1 MNFENKCTIDRRT
14 NAIIGLVVFLSV
26 FIIYYIT
33 KPVSLSFWDCG
44 EYIACSSILGVP
56 HPPGNPFYILLGKF
70 FTLLPIGLSHA
81 QAVSLLSIFFSC
93 FASLFVYLSIVKL
106 VAIWE
111 TKQFYAYIAG
121 VFGALFIAF
130 SQEFWLNAIEAE
142 VYGGLSFFIALII
155 WLTLIWAEKQKNFNN
170 QNILLLIV
178 YLFFLGF
185 SVHQTTLQVAPAVL
199 LIVVL
204 PLLKF
209 DKNFYKKLAIFVV
222 IGLALY
228 YIFYLIGT
236 GFGQGSLG
244 KYIFALFVIGV
255 LIYYLRDYVQPQ
267 VWFFALLMV
276 ILGLSTHL
284 ILPIRAAAHPFIN
297 EGDPSTMQRF
307 MDYVFRKQYGP
318 TSFTIRRAPIFMQ
331 LDFHFLRYFSWQ
343 FFDAQVISNFLN
355 VSKQFIQT
363 IFQFIVVALG
373 LTGFYYQFK
382 KSKRSFIYLA
392 SFFIM
397 ASIAM
402 ILVMNLSS
410 AEVRDRPYFFITAY
424 MLWAFWMGI
433 GVMGIVK
440 YFRNETNILK
450 ISVRLRVII
459 PTFCRKGKPNFYY
472 SVILLFIS
480 IVTLF
485 YILSVR
491 FNDPF
496 NLPSYYISPAML
508 IYSCLGLFASIG
520 LSYPRKVAKV
530 ISTAFVLLFILLVA
544 LNTYSHYHKNDR
556 SQELLSL
563 EYGTNFLNGL
573 DKNAIIFTNG
583 DNDTFPL
590 WYAQAVYDPNAE
602 EYFLEEDTLLFGEI
616 KGFSISDKEEIPK
629 RTQIK
634 LNEAYL
640 AKKDLGGIRKDVSV
654 ANLSLLNTPWYI
666 KQLRDF
672 EGIEINLSDKQIDAL
687 HPIQLANEANF
698 RVEDI
703 KLTFPKD
710 KQLFVKDQ
718 MVLQIIKD
726 NYGKRPIYFAVTVAD
741 RVDFDKNL
749 QSEGMADRLV
759 STKAKYQI
767 NAPRLNHNIENVFDY
782 NSIYNEDLYKDE
794 NMKRLINNYG
804 ADFMRM
810 STTFYQNED
819 YENAVKYL
827 KKAMDF
833 VHEKDR
839 YLPSLANL
847 YYEMG
852 LYDSA
857 LSVIEPLVQKSPEDA
872 QLIYLE
878 VEFLVKNE
886 DIVTA
891 LTTLEDFIMKHTDQ
905 QYFLN
910 RYVNIVRGD
919 PEYADRAL
927 SYMDEL
933 VKQFPD
939 NKSFQQF
946 KEQIE
951 DINKK

>member
-14 NAIIGLVVFLSV
+14 NAIIGLVIFLSV

-44 EYIACSSILGVP
+44 EYISCSSILGVP

-81 QAVSLLSIFFSC
+81 QAVSLLSVIFSC
-93 FASLFVYLSIVKL
+93 FAVLFVYLSIVKL

-111 TKQFYAYIAG
+111 TKQIYAYIAG
-121 VFGALFIAF
+121 VIGAFFITF
-130 SQEFWLNAIEAE
+130 SQEFWINAIEAE

-155 WLTLIWAEKQKNFNN
+155 WLTLIWTEKQKNFDH

-185 SVHQTTLQVAPAVL
+185 SVHQTTLQIAPAVL
-199 LIVVL
+199 FVVIL

-209 DKNFYKKLAIFVV
+209 DKKFYNKLLIFVV

-236 GFGQGSLG
+236 GIGHGSFG
-244 KYIFALFVIGV
+244 KYIFALFVISV

-267 VWFFALLMV
+267 VWLFAFLMV
-276 ILGLSTHL
+276 VLGLSTHL
-284 ILPIRAAAHPFIN
+284 ILPIRAAADPFIN
-297 EGDPSTMQRF
+297 EGDPSTLPRF

-318 TSFTIRRAPIFMQ
+318 TSFFVRRAPILMQ

-343 FFDAQVISNFLN
+343 FFDAGVISNFLN
-355 VSKQFIQT
+355 VSKQFIHT
-363 IFQFIVVALG
+363 IFQFIVIALG
-373 LTGFYYQFK
+373 LTGLYYQLK

-392 SFFIM
+392 SFFFM

-433 GVMGIVK
+433 GAMGIVR
-440 YFRNETNILK
+440 YFRKRSKL
-450 ISVRLRVII
+450 LAII
-459 PTFCRKGKPNFYY
+459 ALCL
-472 SVILLFIS
+472 IA
-480 IVTLF
+480 TLP
-485 YILSVR
+485 II
-491 FNDPF
+491 N
-496 NLPSYYISPAML
+496 M
-508 IYSCLGLFASIG
+508 ASH
-520 LSYPRKVAKV
+520 
-530 ISTAFVLLFILLVA
+530 F
-544 LNTYSHYHKNDR
+544 HKTDR

-590 WYAQAVYDPNAE
+590 WYAQAVYDPHAE
-602 EYFLEEDTLLFGEI
+602 EYYLEEDTLLFREI
-616 KGFSISDKEEIPK
+616 KGFSISDKEDIPRK
-629 RTQIK
+629 TQNK
-634 LNEAYL
+634 LNDAYL

-672 EGIEINLSDKQIDAL
+672 EGIEIKLSDNQINEL

-698 RVEDI
+698 KVGDLKI
-703 KLTFPKD
+703 TFPKD

-741 RVDFDKNL
+741 RVDFDEYL
-749 QSEGMADRLV
+749 QSEGMADRIV

-827 KKAMDF
+827 NKAMDF
-833 VHEKDR
+833 VKEKNR

-857 LSVIEPLVQKSPEDA
+857 LNVIEPLVQKSPEDP
-872 QLIYLE
+872 QLVYLQI
-878 VEFLVKNE
+878 EFLVKND
-886 DIVTA
+886 DILGA
-891 LTTLEDFIMKHTDQ
+891 LSALEDFIMKNTDQ
-905 QYFLN
+905 HYFLN
-910 RYVNIVRGD
+910 RYVNIVRSNPD
-919 PEYADRAL
+919 YTERAL
-927 SYMDEL
+927 DYIDDL
-933 VKQFPD
+933 VKQFPE
-939 NKSFQQF
+939 NKSYQQF
-946 KEQIE
+946 KVQLQ

>member
-44 EYIACSSILGVP
+44 EYISCSSILGVP

-70 FTLLPIGLSHA
+70 FTLLPFGLSHA
-81 QAVSLLSIFFSC
+81 QKVSLLSIFFSC

-111 TKQFYAYIAG
+111 TKQIYAYIAG
-121 VFGALFIAF
+121 VFGAFFIAF

-155 WLTLIWAEKQKNFNN
+155 WLTLIWTEKQKNFNH

-185 SVHQTTLQVAPAVL
+185 SVHQTTLQIAPAVL

-228 YIFYLIGT
+228 YIFYLVGT

-244 KYIFALFVIGV
+244 KYIFALFVISV

-284 ILPIRAAAHPFIN
+284 ILPIRAAADPFIN
-297 EGDPSTMQRF
+297 EGDPSTLQRF

-355 VSKQFIQT
+355 VSRQFIHT

-433 GVMGIVK
+433 GAMGIVR
-440 YFRNETNILK
+440 Y
-450 ISVRLRVII
+450 LRK
-459 PTFCRKGKPNFYY
+459 RSK
-472 SVILLFIS
+472 
-480 IVTLF
+480 
-485 YILSVR
+485 ILSIIALCLLAT
-491 FNDPF
+491 
-496 NLPSYYISPAML
+496 LPIINMA
-508 IYSCLGLFASIG
+508 
-520 LSYPRKVAKV
+520 
-530 ISTAFVLLFILLVA
+530 
-544 LNTYSHYHKNDR
+544 SHYHKNDR

-590 WYAQAVYDPNAE
+590 WYSQAVYDPNAE
-602 EYFLEEDTLLFGEI
+602 EYFLEEDTLLFEEI
-616 KGFSISDKEEIPK
+616 KGFSISDKKDIPRK
-629 RTQIK
+629 TQTK
-634 LNEAYL
+634 LNEAYM

-698 RVEDI
+698 RVGDI

-741 RVDFDKNL
+741 RVSFDEYL

-759 STKAKYQI
+759 STRAKYQI
-767 NAPRLNHNIENVFDY
+767 NAPRLNHNIENVFEY

-810 STTFYQNED
+810 STTFYQNGD

-833 VHEKDR
+833 VKEKDR

-857 LSVIEPLVQKSPEDA
+857 LSVIEPLLQKNPEDA

-886 DIVTA
+886 DIATA
-891 LTTLEDFIMKHTDQ
+891 LNTLEDFIIKHTDQ
-905 QYFLN
+905 HYFLN
-910 RYVNIVRGD
+910 RYINIVRSNPD
-919 PEYADRAL
+919 YAERAVD
-927 SYMDEL
+927 YMDEL
-933 VKQFPD
+933 IKQNPK

-946 KEQIE
+946 KIQIE

>member
-1 MNFENKCTIDRRT
+1 MNALSMPSKLTISKNSTMNFENKCTIERRT

-44 EYIACSSILGVP
+44 EYISCSSILGVP

-81 QAVSLLSIFFSC
+81 QAVSLLSIIFSC

-111 TKQFYAYIAG
+111 TKQVYAYIAG
-121 VFGALFIAF
+121 IFGALFIAF
-130 SQEFWLNAIEAE
+130 SQEFWINAIEAE

-155 WLTLIWAEKQKNFNN
+155 WLTLIWTEKQKNFDH

-185 SVHQTTLQVAPAVL
+185 SVHQTTLQIAPAVL

-228 YIFYLIGT
+228 YIFYLVGT

-255 LIYYLRDYVQPQ
+255 LMYYLRDYVQPR

-284 ILPIRAAAHPFIN
+284 ILPIRAAADPFIN

-307 MDYVFRKQYGP
+307 IDYIFRKQYGP
-318 TSFTIRRAPIFMQ
+318 TSFTVRRAPIFMQ

-355 VSKQFIQT
+355 VSKQFIYT
-363 IFQFIVVALG
+363 IFQFIVVTLG

-392 SFFIM
+392 SFFFM

-433 GVMGIVK
+433 GAMGIVR
-440 YFRNETNILK
+440 Y
-450 ISVRLRVII
+450 LRK
-459 PTFCRKGKPNFYY
+459 RSK
-472 SVILLFIS
+472 
-480 IVTLF
+480 
-485 YILSVR
+485 ILSIIAICLLAT
-491 FNDPF
+491 
-496 NLPSYYISPAML
+496 LPIINMA
-508 IYSCLGLFASIG
+508 
-520 LSYPRKVAKV
+520 
-530 ISTAFVLLFILLVA
+530 
-544 LNTYSHYHKNDR
+544 SHYHKTDR

-590 WYAQAVYDPNAE
+590 WYSQAVYDPNAE
-602 EYFLEEDTLLFGEI
+602 EYYLEDDTLLFNEI
-616 KGFSISDKEEIPK
+616 KGFSISDKEDIPR
-629 RTQIK
+629 RTQTK

-698 RVEDI
+698 RVGDI
-703 KLTFPKD
+703 NITFPKD

-718 MVLQIIKD
+718 MVLQIIKN

-741 RVDFDKNL
+741 RVDFDEYL

-782 NSIYNEDLYKDE
+782 KSIYNEYLYKDE
-794 NMKRLINNYG
+794 NMNRLINNYG

-810 STTFYQNED
+810 STTFYQNGD
-819 YENAVKYL
+819 YENAVIYL
-827 KKAMDF
+827 KKAMNF
-833 VHEKDR
+833 VHEKDK

-857 LSVIEPLVQKSPEDA
+857 LSVIEPLVKKKPDDA

-878 VEFLVKNE
+878 VEFLVKNG
-886 DIVTA
+886 DIATA
-891 LTTLEDFIMKHTDQ
+891 LNTLEDFIMKHTDQ
-905 QYFLN
+905 HYFLN
-910 RYVNIVRGD
+910 RYVNIVRSNSD
-919 PEYADRAL
+919 YAERAVV
-927 SYMDEL
+927 YMDEL
-933 VKQFPD
+933 IKQNPK

-946 KEQIE
+946 KIQIE

>member
-1 MNFENKCTIDRRT
+1 MNALSMPSKLTISKNSTMNFENNCTIDRRT

-44 EYIACSSILGVP
+44 EYISCSSILGVP

-81 QAVSLLSIFFSC
+81 QAVSLLSIIFSC

-111 TKQFYAYIAG
+111 TKQVYAYIAG
-121 VFGALFIAF
+121 IIGALFIAF
-130 SQEFWLNAIEAE
+130 SQEFWINAIEAE

-155 WLTLIWAEKQKNFNN
+155 WLTLIWTEKQKNFNH

-185 SVHQTTLQVAPAVL
+185 SVHQTTLQIALAVL

-255 LIYYLRDYVQPQ
+255 LMYYLRDYVQPR

-284 ILPIRAAAHPFIN
+284 ILPIRAAADPFIN

-307 MDYVFRKQYGP
+307 IDYIFRKQYGP
-318 TSFTIRRAPIFMQ
+318 TSFTVRRAPILMQ
-331 LDFHFLRYFSWQ
+331 LDYHFLRYFSWQ

-355 VSKQFIQT
+355 VSKQFIYT

-392 SFFIM
+392 SFFFM

-433 GVMGIVK
+433 GAVGIVR
-440 YFRNETNILK
+440 YLRK
-450 ISVRLRVII
+450 IS
-459 PTFCRKGKPNFYY
+459 K
-472 SVILLFIS
+472 
-480 IVTLF
+480 
-485 YILSVR
+485 ILSIIAICLLAT
-491 FNDPF
+491 
-496 NLPSYYISPAML
+496 LPIINMA
-508 IYSCLGLFASIG
+508 
-520 LSYPRKVAKV
+520 
-530 ISTAFVLLFILLVA
+530 
-544 LNTYSHYHKNDR
+544 SHYHKTDR

-590 WYAQAVYDPNAE
+590 WYSQAVYDPNAE
-602 EYFLEEDTLLFGEI
+602 EYYLEDDTLLFNEI
-616 KGFSISDKEEIPK
+616 KGFSISDKEDIPR
-629 RTQIK
+629 RTQTK

-698 RVEDI
+698 KVGDLKI
-703 KLTFPKD
+703 TFPKD
-710 KQLFVKDQ
+710 KQLYVKDQ

-741 RVDFDKNL
+741 RVDFDEYL

-782 NSIYNEDLYKDE
+782 KSIYNEDLYKDE
-794 NMKRLINNYG
+794 NMNRLINNYG

-810 STTFYQNED
+810 STTFYQNGD
-819 YENAVKYL
+819 YENAVIYL
-827 KKAMDF
+827 KKAMNF
-833 VHEKDR
+833 VHEKDK

-857 LSVIEPLVQKSPEDA
+857 LSVIEPLVKKKPEDA

-878 VEFLVKNE
+878 VEFLVKNG
-886 DIVTA
+886 DIATA
-891 LTTLEDFIMKHTDQ
+891 LNTLEDFIMKHTDQ
-905 QYFLN
+905 HYFLN
-910 RYVNIVRGD
+910 RYVNIVRSNPD
-919 PEYADRAL
+919 YAERAVV
-927 SYMDEL
+927 YMDEL
-933 VKQFPD
+933 IEQNPK

-946 KEQIE
+946 KIQIE

>member
-1 MNFENKCTIDRRT
+1 
-14 NAIIGLVVFLSV
+14 
-26 FIIYYIT
+26 
-33 KPVSLSFWDCG
+33 
-44 EYIACSSILGVP
+44 
-56 HPPGNPFYILLGKF
+56 
-70 FTLLPIGLSHA
+70 
-81 QAVSLLSIFFSC
+81 
-93 FASLFVYLSIVKL
+93 
-106 VAIWE
+106 
-111 TKQFYAYIAG
+111 
-121 VFGALFIAF
+121 
-130 SQEFWLNAIEAE
+130 
-142 VYGGLSFFIALII
+142 IALII
-155 WLTLIWAEKQKNFNN
+155 WLTLIWTEKQKNFNH

-185 SVHQTTLQVAPAVL
+185 GVHQTTLQIAPAVL
-199 LIVVL
+199 IIVIL
-204 PLLKF
+204 PFLKF
-209 DKNFYKKLAIFVV
+209 DKNFYKKFAIFVV

-228 YIFYLIGT
+228 YIFYLVGT
-236 GFGQGSLG
+236 GFGHGSLG

-284 ILPIRAAAHPFIN
+284 ILPIRAAADPFIN
-297 EGDPSTMQRF
+297 EGDPSTLPRF
-307 MDYVFRKQYGP
+307 MDYIFRKQYGP
-318 TSFTIRRAPIFMQ
+318 TSFFVRRAPILMQ

-343 FFDAQVISNFLN
+343 FFDAGVISNFLN
-355 VSKQFIQT
+355 VSKQFIHT

-392 SFFIM
+392 SFFFM

-433 GVMGIVK
+433 GAMGIVR
-440 YFRNETNILK
+440 F
-450 ISVRLRVII
+450 LRKRSKLLAII
-459 PTFCRKGKPNFYY
+459 ALCL
-472 SVILLFIS
+472 IA
-480 IVTLF
+480 TLP
-485 YILSVR
+485 II
-491 FNDPF
+491 NM
-496 NLPSYYISPAML
+496 A
-508 IYSCLGLFASIG
+508 
-520 LSYPRKVAKV
+520 
-530 ISTAFVLLFILLVA
+530 
-544 LNTYSHYHKNDR
+544 SHYHKTDR

-590 WYAQAVYDPNAE
+590 WYSQAVYDPNAE
-602 EYFLEEDTLLFGEI
+602 EYYLEDDTLLFAEI
-616 KGFSISDKEEIPK
+616 KGYSISKKEEIPK
-629 RTQIK
+629 RTQTK
-634 LNEAYL
+634 LNEAYM
-640 AKKDLGGIRKDVSV
+640 AKKSLGGIRKDVSV

-698 RVEDI
+698 KVGDI
-703 KLTFPKD
+703 KITYPKD

-741 RVDFDKNL
+741 RVDFDEYL

-767 NAPRLNHNIENVFDY
+767 NAPRLNHNIENVFEY

-810 STTFYQNED
+810 STTFYQNGD
-819 YENAVKYL
+819 YENAVTYL
-827 KKAMDF
+827 KRAMNF
-833 VHEKDR
+833 IKEKDR

-872 QLIYLE
+872 QLVYLQ
-878 VEFLVKNE
+878 V
-886 DIVTA
+886 
-891 LTTLEDFIMKHTDQ
+891 
-905 QYFLN
+905 
-910 RYVNIVRGD
+910 
-919 PEYADRAL
+919 
-927 SYMDEL
+927 
-933 VKQFPD
+933 
-939 NKSFQQF
+939 
-946 KEQIE
+946 
-951 DINKK
+951 

>member
-14 NAIIGLVVFLSV
+14 NAIIGLVIFLSV

-44 EYIACSSILGVP
+44 EYISCSSILGVP

-81 QAVSLLSIFFSC
+81 QAVSLLSVIFSC
-93 FASLFVYLSIVKL
+93 FAVLFVYLSIVKL

-111 TKQFYAYIAG
+111 TKQIYAYIAG
-121 VFGALFIAF
+121 VIGAFFITF
-130 SQEFWLNAIEAE
+130 SQEFWINAIEAE

-155 WLTLIWAEKQKNFNN
+155 WLTLIWTEKQKNFDH

-185 SVHQTTLQVAPAVL
+185 SVHQTTLQIAPAVL
-199 LIVVL
+199 FVVIL

-209 DKNFYKKLAIFVV
+209 DKKFYNKLLIFVV

-236 GFGQGSLG
+236 GIGHGSFG
-244 KYIFALFVIGV
+244 KYIFALFVISV

-267 VWFFALLMV
+267 VWLFAFLMV
-276 ILGLSTHL
+276 VLGLSTHL
-284 ILPIRAAAHPFIN
+284 ILPIRAAADPFIN
-297 EGDPSTMQRF
+297 EGDPSTLPRF

-318 TSFTIRRAPIFMQ
+318 TSFFVRRAPILMQ

-343 FFDAQVISNFLN
+343 FFDAGVISNFLH
-355 VSKQFIQT
+355 VSKQFIHT

-392 SFFIM
+392 SFFFM

-433 GVMGIVK
+433 GAMGIVR
-440 YFRNETNILK
+440 YFRKRSKL
-450 ISVRLRVII
+450 LAII
-459 PTFCRKGKPNFYY
+459 ALCL
-472 SVILLFIS
+472 IA
-480 IVTLF
+480 TLP
-485 YILSVR
+485 II
-491 FNDPF
+491 N
-496 NLPSYYISPAML
+496 M
-508 IYSCLGLFASIG
+508 ASH
-520 LSYPRKVAKV
+520 
-530 ISTAFVLLFILLVA
+530 F
-544 LNTYSHYHKNDR
+544 HKTDR

-590 WYAQAVYDPNAE
+590 WYAQAVYDPHAE
-602 EYFLEEDTLLFGEI
+602 EYYLEEDTLLFREI
-616 KGFSISDKEEIPK
+616 KGFSISDKEDIPRK
-629 RTQIK
+629 TQNK
-634 LNEAYL
+634 LNDAYL

-672 EGIEINLSDKQIDAL
+672 EGIEIKLSDNQINEL

-698 RVEDI
+698 KVGDLKI
-703 KLTFPKD
+703 TFPKD

-741 RVDFDKNL
+741 RVDFDEYL
-749 QSEGMADRLV
+749 QSEGMADRIV

-827 KKAMDF
+827 NKAMDF
-833 VHEKDR
+833 VKEKNR

-857 LSVIEPLVQKSPEDA
+857 LNVIEPLVQKSPEDP
-872 QLIYLE
+872 QLVYLQI
-878 VEFLVKNE
+878 EFLVKND
-886 DIVTA
+886 DILGA
-891 LTTLEDFIMKHTDQ
+891 LSALEDFIMKNTDQ
-905 QYFLN
+905 HYFLN
-910 RYVNIVRGD
+910 RYVNIVRSNPD
-919 PEYADRAL
+919 YTERAL
-927 SYMDEL
+927 DYIDDL
-933 VKQFPD
+933 VKQFPE
-939 NKSFQQF
+939 NKSYQQF
-946 KEQIE
+946 KVQLQ

>member
-44 EYIACSSILGVP
+44 EYISCSSILGVP

-70 FTLLPIGLSHA
+70 FTLLPFGLSHA
-81 QAVSLLSIFFSC
+81 QKVSLLSIFFSC

-111 TKQFYAYIAG
+111 TKQIYAYIAG

-130 SQEFWLNAIEAE
+130 SQEFWINAIEAE

-155 WLTLIWAEKQKNFNN
+155 WLTLIWTEKQKNFNY

-185 SVHQTTLQVAPAVL
+185 SVHQTTLQIAPAVL

-244 KYIFALFVIGV
+244 KYIFALFVISV

-284 ILPIRAAAHPFIN
+284 ILPIRAAADPFIN
-297 EGDPSTMQRF
+297 EGDPSTLQRF

-355 VSKQFIQT
+355 VSRQFIHT

-433 GVMGIVK
+433 GAMGIVR
-440 YFRNETNILK
+440 Y
-450 ISVRLRVII
+450 LRK
-459 PTFCRKGKPNFYY
+459 RSK
-472 SVILLFIS
+472 
-480 IVTLF
+480 
-485 YILSVR
+485 ILSIIALCLLAT
-491 FNDPF
+491 
-496 NLPSYYISPAML
+496 LPIINMA
-508 IYSCLGLFASIG
+508 
-520 LSYPRKVAKV
+520 
-530 ISTAFVLLFILLVA
+530 
-544 LNTYSHYHKNDR
+544 SHYHKNDR

-590 WYAQAVYDPNAE
+590 WYSQAVYDPNAE
-602 EYFLEEDTLLFGEI
+602 EYFLEEDTLLFEEI
-616 KGFSISDKEEIPK
+616 KGFSISDKEDIPRK
-629 RTQIK
+629 TQTK
-634 LNEAYL
+634 LNEAYM

-698 RVEDI
+698 RVGDI

-741 RVDFDKNL
+741 RVSFDEYL

-767 NAPRLNHNIENVFDY
+767 NAPRLNHNIENVFEY
-782 NSIYNEDLYKDE
+782 NSIYNEELYKDE

-810 STTFYQNED
+810 STTFYQNGD

-833 VHEKDR
+833 VKEKDR

-857 LSVIEPLVQKSPEDA
+857 LSVIEPLLQKNPEDA

-886 DIVTA
+886 DIATA
-891 LTTLEDFIMKHTDQ
+891 LNTLEDFIMKHTDQ

-910 RYVNIVRGD
+910 RYINIVRSNPD
-919 PEYADRAL
+919 YAERAVD
-927 SYMDEL
+927 YMDEL
-933 VKQFPD
+933 IKQNPK

-946 KEQIE
+946 KAQLEG
-951 DINKK
+951 INKE

>member
-44 EYIACSSILGVP
+44 EYISCSSILGVP

-70 FTLLPIGLSHA
+70 FTLLPFGLSHA
-81 QAVSLLSIFFSC
+81 QKVSLLSIFFSC

-111 TKQFYAYIAG
+111 TKQIYAYIAG
-121 VFGALFIAF
+121 VFGAFFIAF

-155 WLTLIWAEKQKNFNN
+155 WLTLIWTEKQKNFNH

-185 SVHQTTLQVAPAVL
+185 SVHQTTLQIAPAVL

-228 YIFYLIGT
+228 YIFYLVGT

-244 KYIFALFVIGV
+244 KYIFALFVISV

-284 ILPIRAAAHPFIN
+284 ILPIRAAADPFIN
-297 EGDPSTMQRF
+297 EGDPSTLQRF

-355 VSKQFIQT
+355 VSRQFIHT

-433 GVMGIVK
+433 GAMGIVR
-440 YFRNETNILK
+440 Y
-450 ISVRLRVII
+450 LRK
-459 PTFCRKGKPNFYY
+459 RSK
-472 SVILLFIS
+472 
-480 IVTLF
+480 
-485 YILSVR
+485 ILSIIALCLLAT
-491 FNDPF
+491 
-496 NLPSYYISPAML
+496 LPIINMA
-508 IYSCLGLFASIG
+508 
-520 LSYPRKVAKV
+520 
-530 ISTAFVLLFILLVA
+530 
-544 LNTYSHYHKNDR
+544 SHYHKNDR

-590 WYAQAVYDPNAE
+590 WYSQAVYDPNAE
-602 EYFLEEDTLLFGEI
+602 EYFLEEDTLLFEEI
-616 KGFSISDKEEIPK
+616 KGFSISDKEDIPRK
-629 RTQIK
+629 TQTK
-634 LNEAYL
+634 LNEAYM

-698 RVEDI
+698 RVGDI

-741 RVDFDKNL
+741 RVSFDEYL

-759 STKAKYQI
+759 STRAKYQI
-767 NAPRLNHNIENVFDY
+767 NAPRLNHNIENVFEY

-810 STTFYQNED
+810 STTFYQNGD

-833 VHEKDR
+833 VKEKDR

-857 LSVIEPLVQKSPEDA
+857 LSVIEPLLQKNPEDA

-886 DIVTA
+886 DIATA
-891 LTTLEDFIMKHTDQ
+891 LNTLEDFIIKHTDQ
-905 QYFLN
+905 HYFLN
-910 RYVNIVRGD
+910 RYINIVRSNPD
-919 PEYADRAL
+919 YAERAVD
-927 SYMDEL
+927 YMDEL
-933 VKQFPD
+933 IKQNPK

-946 KEQIE
+946 KLQIK

>member
-1 MNFENKCTIDRRT
+1 MPSKLTITINNTMNFENKCTIDRRT

-44 EYIACSSILGVP
+44 EYISCSSILGVP

-111 TKQFYAYIAG
+111 TKQIYAYIAG

-155 WLTLIWAEKQKNFNN
+155 WLTLIWTEKQKNFNH

-185 SVHQTTLQVAPAVL
+185 SVHQTTLQIAPAVL

-284 ILPIRAAAHPFIN
+284 ILPIRAAADPFIN

-318 TSFTIRRAPIFMQ
+318 TSFFVRRAPIFMQ

-355 VSKQFIQT
+355 VSKQFIHT

-392 SFFIM
+392 SFFLM

-424 MLWAFWMGI
+424 MLWVFWMGI
-433 GVMGIVK
+433 GAMGIVR
-440 YFRNETNILK
+440 Y
-450 ISVRLRVII
+450 LRK
-459 PTFCRKGKPNFYY
+459 RSK
-472 SVILLFIS
+472 
-480 IVTLF
+480 
-485 YILSVR
+485 ILSIIALCLLAA
-491 FNDPF
+491 
-496 NLPSYYISPAML
+496 LPIINM
-508 IYSCLGLFASIG
+508 
-520 LSYPRKVAKV
+520 V
-530 ISTAFVLLFILLVA
+530 
-544 LNTYSHYHKNDR
+544 SHYHKNDR

-590 WYAQAVYDPNAE
+590 WYSQAVYDPNAE

-616 KGFSISDKEEIPK
+616 KGFSISDKEDIPRK
-629 RTQIK
+629 TQTK

-640 AKKDLGGIRKDVSV
+640 AKKDLGGIRKDVSI

-698 RVEDI
+698 RVGDI

-741 RVDFDKNL
+741 RVSFDEYL

-767 NAPRLNHNIENVFDY
+767 NAPRLNHNIENVFEY

-827 KKAMDF
+827 NKAMDF

-857 LSVIEPLVQKSPEDA
+857 LNVIEPLLQKSPEDP
-872 QLIYLE
+872 QLVYLQI
-878 VEFLVKNE
+878 EFLVKNE
-886 DIVTA
+886 DIATA
-891 LTTLEDFIMKHTDQ
+891 LNTLEDFIMKHTDQ

-910 RYVNIVRGD
+910 RYLNIVRSNTD
-919 PEYADRAL
+919 YAERAVN
-927 SYMDEL
+927 YMDEL
-933 VKQFPD
+933 IKQHPK

-946 KEQIE
+946 KLQIE

>member
-1 MNFENKCTIDRRT
+1 MNALSMPSKLTISKNSTMNFENKCTINRRT

-44 EYIACSSILGVP
+44 EYISCSSILGVP

-81 QAVSLLSIFFSC
+81 QAVSLLSIIFSC

-111 TKQFYAYIAG
+111 TKQVYAYIAG
-121 VFGALFIAF
+121 IFGALFIAF
-130 SQEFWLNAIEAE
+130 SQEFWINAIEAE

-155 WLTLIWAEKQKNFNN
+155 WLTLIWTEKQKNFDH

-185 SVHQTTLQVAPAVL
+185 SVHQTTLQIAPAVL

-255 LIYYLRDYVQPQ
+255 LMYYLRDYVQPR

-284 ILPIRAAAHPFIN
+284 ILPIRAAADPFIN

-307 MDYVFRKQYGP
+307 IDYIFRKQYGP
-318 TSFTIRRAPIFMQ
+318 TSFTVRRAPIFMQ

-355 VSKQFIQT
+355 VSKQFIYT
-363 IFQFIVVALG
+363 IFQFIVVTLG

-392 SFFIM
+392 SFFFM

-433 GVMGIVK
+433 GAMGIVR
-440 YFRNETNILK
+440 Y
-450 ISVRLRVII
+450 LRK
-459 PTFCRKGKPNFYY
+459 RSK
-472 SVILLFIS
+472 
-480 IVTLF
+480 
-485 YILSVR
+485 ILSIIAICLLAT
-491 FNDPF
+491 
-496 NLPSYYISPAML
+496 LPIINMA
-508 IYSCLGLFASIG
+508 
-520 LSYPRKVAKV
+520 
-530 ISTAFVLLFILLVA
+530 
-544 LNTYSHYHKNDR
+544 SHYHKTDR

-590 WYAQAVYDPNAE
+590 WYSQAVYDPNAE
-602 EYFLEEDTLLFGEI
+602 EYYLEDDTLLFNEI
-616 KGFSISDKEEIPK
+616 KGFSISDKEDIPR
-629 RTQIK
+629 RTQTK

-672 EGIEINLSDKQIDAL
+672 EGIEINLSDKQIDEL

-698 RVEDI
+698 RVVDI
-703 KLTFPKD
+703 KITFPKD

-718 MVLQIIKD
+718 MVLQIIKN

-741 RVDFDKNL
+741 RVDFDEYL

-782 NSIYNEDLYKDE
+782 KSIYNEDLYKDE
-794 NMKRLINNYG
+794 NMNRLINNYG

-819 YENAVKYL
+819 YENAVIYL
-827 KKAMDF
+827 KKAMNF
-833 VHEKDR
+833 IKEKDK

-857 LSVIEPLVQKSPEDA
+857 LIVIEPLVQKSPEDA

-878 VEFLVKNE
+878 VEFLVKNG
-886 DIVTA
+886 DIATA
-891 LTTLEDFIMKHTDQ
+891 LNTLEDFIMKHTDQ
-905 QYFLN
+905 HYFLN
-910 RYVNIVRGD
+910 RYVNIVRSD
-919 PEYADRAL
+919 TDYTERAL
-927 SYMDEL
+927 TYMDEL
-933 VKQFPD
+933 VKQYPE

>member
-44 EYIACSSILGVP
+44 EYISCSSILGVP

-111 TKQFYAYIAG
+111 TKQIYAYIAG

-155 WLTLIWAEKQKNFNN
+155 WLTLIWTEKQKNFNH

-185 SVHQTTLQVAPAVL
+185 SVHQTTLQIAPAVL

-284 ILPIRAAAHPFIN
+284 ILPIRAAADPFIN

-318 TSFTIRRAPIFMQ
+318 TSFFVRRAPIFMQ

-355 VSKQFIQT
+355 VSKQFIHT

-392 SFFIM
+392 SFFLM

-424 MLWAFWMGI
+424 MLWVFWMGI
-433 GVMGIVK
+433 GAMGIVR
-440 YFRNETNILK
+440 Y
-450 ISVRLRVII
+450 LRK
-459 PTFCRKGKPNFYY
+459 RSK
-472 SVILLFIS
+472 
-480 IVTLF
+480 
-485 YILSVR
+485 ILSIIALCLLAA
-491 FNDPF
+491 
-496 NLPSYYISPAML
+496 LPIINM
-508 IYSCLGLFASIG
+508 
-520 LSYPRKVAKV
+520 V
-530 ISTAFVLLFILLVA
+530 
-544 LNTYSHYHKNDR
+544 SHYHKNDR

-590 WYAQAVYDPNAE
+590 WYSQAVYDPNAE

-616 KGFSISDKEEIPK
+616 KGFSISDKEDIPRK
-629 RTQIK
+629 TQTK

-640 AKKDLGGIRKDVSV
+640 AKKDLGGIRKDVSI

-698 RVEDI
+698 RVGDI

-741 RVDFDKNL
+741 RVSFDEYL

-767 NAPRLNHNIENVFDY
+767 NAPRLNHNIENVFEY

-827 KKAMDF
+827 NKAMDF

-857 LSVIEPLVQKSPEDA
+857 LNVIEPLLQKSPEDP
-872 QLIYLE
+872 QLVYLQI
-878 VEFLVKNE
+878 EFLVKNE
-886 DIVTA
+886 DIATA
-891 LTTLEDFIMKHTDQ
+891 LNTLEDFIMKHTDQ

-910 RYVNIVRGD
+910 RYLNIVRSNTD
-919 PEYADRAL
+919 YAERAVN
-927 SYMDEL
+927 YMDEL
-933 VKQFPD
+933 IKQHPK

-946 KEQIE
+946 KLQIE

>member
-14 NAIIGLVVFLSV
+14 NAIIGLVIFLSV

-44 EYIACSSILGVP
+44 EYISCSSILGVP

-81 QAVSLLSIFFSC
+81 QAVSLLSVIFSC
-93 FASLFVYLSIVKL
+93 FAVLFVYLSIVKL

-111 TKQFYAYIAG
+111 TKQIYAYIAG
-121 VFGALFIAF
+121 VIGAFFIAF
-130 SQEFWLNAIEAE
+130 SQEFWINAIEAE

-155 WLTLIWAEKQKNFNN
+155 WLTLIWTEKQKNFDH

-185 SVHQTTLQVAPAVL
+185 SVHQTTLQIAPAVL
-199 LIVVL
+199 FVVIL

-209 DKNFYKKLAIFVV
+209 DKKFYNKLLIFVV

-236 GFGQGSLG
+236 GIGHGSFG
-244 KYIFALFVIGV
+244 KYIFALFVISV

-267 VWFFALLMV
+267 VWLFAFLMV
-276 ILGLSTHL
+276 VLGLSTHL
-284 ILPIRAAAHPFIN
+284 ILPIRAAADPFIN
-297 EGDPSTMQRF
+297 EGDPSTLPRF

-318 TSFTIRRAPIFMQ
+318 TSFFVRRAPILMQ

-343 FFDAQVISNFLN
+343 FFDAGVISNFLH
-355 VSKQFIQT
+355 VSKQFIHT

-392 SFFIM
+392 SFFFM

-433 GVMGIVK
+433 GAMGIVR
-440 YFRNETNILK
+440 YFRKRSKL
-450 ISVRLRVII
+450 LAII
-459 PTFCRKGKPNFYY
+459 ALCL
-472 SVILLFIS
+472 IA
-480 IVTLF
+480 TLP
-485 YILSVR
+485 II
-491 FNDPF
+491 N
-496 NLPSYYISPAML
+496 M
-508 IYSCLGLFASIG
+508 ASH
-520 LSYPRKVAKV
+520 
-530 ISTAFVLLFILLVA
+530 F
-544 LNTYSHYHKNDR
+544 HKTDR

-590 WYAQAVYDPNAE
+590 WYAQAVYDPHAE
-602 EYFLEEDTLLFGEI
+602 EYYLEEDTLLFREI
-616 KGFSISDKEEIPK
+616 KGFSISDKEDIPRK
-629 RTQIK
+629 TQNK
-634 LNEAYL
+634 LNDAYL

-672 EGIEINLSDKQIDAL
+672 EGIEIKLSDNQINEL

-698 RVEDI
+698 KVGDLKI
-703 KLTFPKD
+703 TFPKD

-741 RVDFDKNL
+741 RVDFDEYL
-749 QSEGMADRLV
+749 QSEGMADRIV

-827 KKAMDF
+827 NKAMDF
-833 VHEKDR
+833 VKEKNR

-857 LSVIEPLVQKSPEDA
+857 LNVIEPLVQKSPEDP
-872 QLIYLE
+872 QLVYLQI
-878 VEFLVKNE
+878 EFLVKND
-886 DIVTA
+886 DILGA
-891 LTTLEDFIMKHTDQ
+891 LSALEDFIMKNTDQ
-905 QYFLN
+905 HYFLN
-910 RYVNIVRGD
+910 RYVNIVRSNPD
-919 PEYADRAL
+919 YTERAL
-927 SYMDEL
+927 DYIDDL
-933 VKQFPD
+933 VKQFPE
-939 NKSFQQF
+939 NKSYQQF
-946 KEQIE
+946 KVQLQ

>member
-44 EYIACSSILGVP
+44 EYISCSSILGVP

-70 FTLLPIGLSHA
+70 FTLLPFGLSHA
-81 QAVSLLSIFFSC
+81 QKVSLLSIFFSC

-111 TKQFYAYIAG
+111 TKQIYAYIAG

-155 WLTLIWAEKQKNFNN
+155 WLTLIWTEKQKNFNH

-185 SVHQTTLQVAPAVL
+185 SVHQTTLQIAPAVL

-228 YIFYLIGT
+228 YIFYLVGT

-244 KYIFALFVIGV
+244 KYIFALFVISV

-284 ILPIRAAAHPFIN
+284 ILPIRAAADPFIN
-297 EGDPSTMQRF
+297 EGDPSTLQRF

-355 VSKQFIQT
+355 VSRQFIHT

-433 GVMGIVK
+433 GAMGIVR
-440 YFRNETNILK
+440 Y
-450 ISVRLRVII
+450 LRK
-459 PTFCRKGKPNFYY
+459 RSK
-472 SVILLFIS
+472 
-480 IVTLF
+480 
-485 YILSVR
+485 ILSIIALCLLAT
-491 FNDPF
+491 
-496 NLPSYYISPAML
+496 LPIINMA
-508 IYSCLGLFASIG
+508 
-520 LSYPRKVAKV
+520 
-530 ISTAFVLLFILLVA
+530 
-544 LNTYSHYHKNDR
+544 SHYHKNDR

-590 WYAQAVYDPNAE
+590 WYSQAVYDPNAE
-602 EYFLEEDTLLFGEI
+602 EYFLEEDTLLFEEI
-616 KGFSISDKEEIPK
+616 KGFSISDKEDIPRK
-629 RTQIK
+629 TQTK
-634 LNEAYL
+634 LNEAYM

-698 RVEDI
+698 RVGDI

-741 RVDFDKNL
+741 RVSFDEYL

-767 NAPRLNHNIENVFDY
+767 NAPRLNHNIENVFEY

-810 STTFYQNED
+810 STTFYQNGD

-833 VHEKDR
+833 VKEKDR

-857 LSVIEPLVQKSPEDA
+857 LSVIEPLLQKNPEDA

-886 DIVTA
+886 DIATA
-891 LTTLEDFIMKHTDQ
+891 LNTLEDFIIKHTDQ
-905 QYFLN
+905 HYFLN
-910 RYVNIVRGD
+910 RYINIVRSNPD
-919 PEYADRAL
+919 YAERAVD
-927 SYMDEL
+927 YMDEL
-933 VKQFPD
+933 IKQNPK

-946 KEQIE
+946 KAQLEG
-951 DINKK
+951 INKK

>member
-1 MNFENKCTIDRRT
+1 MNALSMPSKLTISKNSTMNFENKCTIERRT

-44 EYIACSSILGVP
+44 EYISCSSILGVP

-81 QAVSLLSIFFSC
+81 QAVSLLSIIFSC

-111 TKQFYAYIAG
+111 TKQVYAYIAG
-121 VFGALFIAF
+121 IFGALFIAF
-130 SQEFWLNAIEAE
+130 SQEFWINAIEAE

-155 WLTLIWAEKQKNFNN
+155 WLTLIWTEKQKNFNH

-185 SVHQTTLQVAPAVL
+185 SVHQTTLQIAPAVL

-228 YIFYLIGT
+228 YIFYLVGT

-255 LIYYLRDYVQPQ
+255 LMYYLRDYVQPR

-284 ILPIRAAAHPFIN
+284 ILPIRAAADPFIN

-307 MDYVFRKQYGP
+307 IDYIFRKQYGP
-318 TSFTIRRAPIFMQ
+318 TSFTVRRAPIFMQ

-355 VSKQFIQT
+355 VSKQFIYT
-363 IFQFIVVALG
+363 IFQFIVVTLG

-392 SFFIM
+392 SFFFM

-433 GVMGIVK
+433 GAMGIVR
-440 YFRNETNILK
+440 Y
-450 ISVRLRVII
+450 LRK
-459 PTFCRKGKPNFYY
+459 RSK
-472 SVILLFIS
+472 
-480 IVTLF
+480 
-485 YILSVR
+485 ILSIIAICLLAT
-491 FNDPF
+491 
-496 NLPSYYISPAML
+496 LPIINMA
-508 IYSCLGLFASIG
+508 
-520 LSYPRKVAKV
+520 
-530 ISTAFVLLFILLVA
+530 
-544 LNTYSHYHKNDR
+544 SHYHKTDR

-590 WYAQAVYDPNAE
+590 WYSQAVYDPNAE
-602 EYFLEEDTLLFGEI
+602 EYYLEDDTLLFNEI
-616 KGFSISDKEEIPK
+616 KGFSISDKEDIPR
-629 RTQIK
+629 RTQTK

-698 RVEDI
+698 RVGDI
-703 KLTFPKD
+703 KITFPKA

-718 MVLQIIKD
+718 MVLQIIKN

-741 RVDFDKNL
+741 RVDFDEYL

-782 NSIYNEDLYKDE
+782 KSIYNEYLYKDE
-794 NMKRLINNYG
+794 NMNRLINNYG

-810 STTFYQNED
+810 STTFYQNGD
-819 YENAVKYL
+819 YENAVIYL
-827 KKAMDF
+827 KKAMNF
-833 VHEKDR
+833 VHEKDK

-857 LSVIEPLVQKSPEDA
+857 LSVIEPLVKKKPEDA

-878 VEFLVKNE
+878 VEFLVKNG
-886 DIVTA
+886 DIATA
-891 LTTLEDFIMKHTDQ
+891 LNTLEDFIMKHTDQ
-905 QYFLN
+905 HYFLN
-910 RYVNIVRGD
+910 RYVNIVRSD
-919 PEYADRAL
+919 TDYTERAL
-927 SYMDEL
+927 TYMDEL
-933 VKQFPD
+933 VKQYPE

>member
-14 NAIIGLVVFLSV
+14 NAIIGLVIFLSV

-44 EYIACSSILGVP
+44 EYISCSSILGVP

-81 QAVSLLSIFFSC
+81 QAVSLLSVIFSC
-93 FASLFVYLSIVKL
+93 FAVLFVYLSIVKL

-111 TKQFYAYIAG
+111 TKQIYAYIAG
-121 VFGALFIAF
+121 VIGAFFITF
-130 SQEFWLNAIEAE
+130 SQEFWINAIEAE

-155 WLTLIWAEKQKNFNN
+155 WLTLIWTEKQKNFDH

-185 SVHQTTLQVAPAVL
+185 SVHQTTLQIAPAVL
-199 LIVVL
+199 FVVIL

-209 DKNFYKKLAIFVV
+209 DKKFYNKLLIFVV

-236 GFGQGSLG
+236 GIGHGSFG
-244 KYIFALFVIGV
+244 KYIFALFVISV

-267 VWFFALLMV
+267 VWLFAFLMV
-276 ILGLSTHL
+276 VLGLSTHL
-284 ILPIRAAAHPFIN
+284 ILPIRAAADPFIN
-297 EGDPSTMQRF
+297 EGDPSTLPRF

-318 TSFTIRRAPIFMQ
+318 TSFFVRRAPILMQ

-343 FFDAQVISNFLN
+343 FFDAGVISNFLH
-355 VSKQFIQT
+355 VSKQFIHT

-392 SFFIM
+392 SFFFM

-433 GVMGIVK
+433 GAMGIVR
-440 YFRNETNILK
+440 YFRKRSKL
-450 ISVRLRVII
+450 LAII
-459 PTFCRKGKPNFYY
+459 ALCL
-472 SVILLFIS
+472 IA
-480 IVTLF
+480 TLP
-485 YILSVR
+485 II
-491 FNDPF
+491 N
-496 NLPSYYISPAML
+496 M
-508 IYSCLGLFASIG
+508 ASH
-520 LSYPRKVAKV
+520 
-530 ISTAFVLLFILLVA
+530 F
-544 LNTYSHYHKNDR
+544 HKTDR

-590 WYAQAVYDPNAE
+590 WYAQAVYDPHAE
-602 EYFLEEDTLLFGEI
+602 EYYLEEDTLLFREI
-616 KGFSISDKEEIPK
+616 KGFSISDKEDIPRK
-629 RTQIK
+629 TQNK
-634 LNEAYL
+634 LNDAYL

-672 EGIEINLSDKQIDAL
+672 EGIEIKLSDNQINEL

-698 RVEDI
+698 KVGDLKI
-703 KLTFPKD
+703 TFPKD

-741 RVDFDKNL
+741 RVDFDEYL
-749 QSEGMADRLV
+749 QSEGMADRIV

-827 KKAMDF
+827 NKAMDF
-833 VHEKDR
+833 VKEKNR

-857 LSVIEPLVQKSPEDA
+857 LNVIEPLVQKSPEDP
-872 QLIYLE
+872 QLVYLQI
-878 VEFLVKNE
+878 EFLVKND
-886 DIVTA
+886 DIPGA
-891 LTTLEDFIMKHTDQ
+891 LSALEDFIMKNTDQ
-905 QYFLN
+905 HYFLN
-910 RYVNIVRGD
+910 RYVNIVRSNPD
-919 PEYADRAL
+919 YTERAL
-927 SYMDEL
+927 DYIDDL
-933 VKQFPD
+933 VKQFPE
-939 NKSFQQF
+939 NKSYQQF
-946 KEQIE
+946 KVQLQ

>member
-44 EYIACSSILGVP
+44 EYISCSSILGVP

-81 QAVSLLSIFFSC
+81 QAVSLLSIFFSG
-93 FASLFVYLSIVKL
+93 FAVLFVYLSIVKL

-111 TKQFYAYIAG
+111 TKQVYAYIAG
-121 VFGALFIAF
+121 VIGAFFIAF
-130 SQEFWLNAIEAE
+130 SQEFWINAIEAE

-155 WLTLIWAEKQKNFNN
+155 WLTLIWTEKQKNFNH

-185 SVHQTTLQVAPAVL
+185 GVHQTTLQIAPAVL
-199 LIVVL
+199 IIVIL
-204 PLLKF
+204 PFLKF
-209 DKNFYKKLAIFVV
+209 DKNFYKKFAIFVV

-228 YIFYLIGT
+228 YIFYLVGT
-236 GFGQGSLG
+236 GFGHGSLG

-284 ILPIRAAAHPFIN
+284 ILPIRAAADPFIN
-297 EGDPSTMQRF
+297 EGDPSTLPRF
-307 MDYVFRKQYGP
+307 MDYIFRKQYGP
-318 TSFTIRRAPIFMQ
+318 TSFFVRRAPILMQ

-343 FFDAQVISNFLN
+343 FFDAGVISNFLN
-355 VSKQFIQT
+355 VSKQFIHT

-392 SFFIM
+392 SFFFM

-433 GVMGIVK
+433 GAMGIVR
-440 YFRNETNILK
+440 F
-450 ISVRLRVII
+450 LRKRSKLLAII
-459 PTFCRKGKPNFYY
+459 A
-472 SVILLFIS
+472 L
-480 IVTLF
+480 
-485 YILSVR
+485 
-491 FNDPF
+491 
-496 NLPSYYISPAML
+496 
-508 IYSCLGLFASIG
+508 CL
-520 LSYPRKVAKV
+520 
-530 ISTAFVLLFILLVA
+530 ISTLPIINMA
-544 LNTYSHYHKNDR
+544 SHYHKTDR

-590 WYAQAVYDPNAE
+590 WYSQAVYDPNAE
-602 EYFLEEDTLLFGEI
+602 EYYLEDDTLLFAEI
-616 KGFSISDKEEIPK
+616 KGYSISKKEEIPK
-629 RTQIK
+629 RTQTK
-634 LNEAYL
+634 LNEAYM
-640 AKKDLGGIRKDVSV
+640 AKKSLGGIRKDVSV

-698 RVEDI
+698 KVGDI
-703 KLTFPKD
+703 KITYPKD

-741 RVDFDKNL
+741 RVDFDEYL

-767 NAPRLNHNIENVFDY
+767 NAPRLNHNIENVFEY

-810 STTFYQNED
+810 STTFYQNGD
-819 YENAVKYL
+819 YENAVTYL
-827 KKAMDF
+827 KRAMNF
-833 VHEKDR
+833 IKEKDR

-872 QLIYLE
+872 QLVYLE
-878 VEFLVKNE
+878 VEFLVKSE
-886 DIVTA
+886 DISGA
-891 LTTLEDFIMKHTDQ
+891 LSTLEDFIMKNTKEH
-905 QYFLN
+905 YFLN

-919 PEYADRAL
+919 PEYTERAL
-927 SYMDEL
+927 TYMNEL
-933 VKQFPD
+933 VKQYPE

-951 DINKK
+951 NINKK